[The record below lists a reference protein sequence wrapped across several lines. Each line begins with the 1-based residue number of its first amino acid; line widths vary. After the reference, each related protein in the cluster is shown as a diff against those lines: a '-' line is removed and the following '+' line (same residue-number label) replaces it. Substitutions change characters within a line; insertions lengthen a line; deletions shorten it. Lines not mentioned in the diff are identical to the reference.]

1 VAALWKQ
8 HTAGLRKALAQRD
21 TLLHAY
27 RSELASSIAA
37 LGQAAA
43 QAKQIEHAAVAA
55 VSVSKYPVSTA
66 HHYCHVA
73 PICSSVN
80 SRFAKACCALARC
93 CSATSRMRIH

>member
-1 VAALWKQ
+1 VRDQEEVATLWKQ

-37 LGQAAA
+37 LGHAAA

-55 VSVSKYPVSTA
+55 VSVRNSTVLTT
-66 HHYCHVA
+66 HCYCHAVVRKQQVRK
-73 PICSSVN
+73 C
-80 SRFAKACCALARC
+80 
-93 CSATSRMRIH
+93 